1 MPVEIERKF
10 LVADEGWRDAVTRT
24 ELFRQGYLA
33 TTDTCSVRVRIGD
46 RSAWLSVKGRVVG
59 MSRPEYEYEIPLAE
73 AIEILDCFC
82 AEGRVEKY
90 RHWVADGGREWEV
103 DEFIGAN
110 AGLVVAELEIERES
124 DQFAR
129 PAWIGREVT
138 DDVRYYNASLAQRP
152 WANWAGEESRERK

>member
-10 LVADEGWRDAVTRT
+10 LVADEGWRTAVTRT

-33 TTDTCSVRVRIGD
+33 TTAASSVRVRVGGH
-46 RSAWLSVKGRVVG
+46 SGWLSVKGRVVG

-73 AIEILDCFC
+73 ANEILETLC
-82 AEGRVEKY
+82 AEGRIEKY
-90 RHWVADGGREWEV
+90 RHWVIDGGHEWEV

-110 AGLVVAELEIERES
+110 AGLVVAELELEQECEPFS
-124 DQFAR
+124 R

-138 DDVRYYNASLAQRP
+138 DDARYYNASLAQRP
-152 WANWAGEESRERK
+152 WSSWAGEESGEQT